1 MNHVSTAASPGSL
14 ADVVDLTSAD
24 RRAMDA
30 LIRKRLRSDV
40 LLVNQ
45 VAEYIIHAGGKRLR
59 PLVHLLSARACGYTG
74 RAHVQLAAVIEF
86 IHTATLLHDDVVD
99 GSQKRRGQQA
109 AHQVWGNSASV
120 LVGDFLYSRSF
131 QLMVELDS
139 IRIMAILAETTNTI
153 AAGEVLQLMQLGD
166 TDLDESSYL
175 RVIGDKTACLFSAA
189 ARLGAVLSKSDRA
202 LEDGLAGFGFAL
214 GQAFQI
220 TDDWL
225 DYSGQGESLGK
236 NLGDDLSEGKVTL
249 PLILALKA
257 ASPADRDFL
266 IETIRAGGTQELDRV
281 RDILVETGALDDS
294 IARAVEFSERACE
307 SLSALPPSPE
317 RDGLEL
323 LARFAVDRSLG
334 AVRPGSGRAQPAH
347 DRPFEPLPPLFEIP
361 VARKARSARRQQ
373 HRRAVPTRPF
383 QCHVDGGLDIVRRLA
398 PAPVDGPGFEQAAG
412 DPLAVVRQCH
422 QPAERS
428 AAAMGRDL
436 APVRAPG
443 HRF

>member
-14 ADVVDLTSAD
+14 ADVLDLTSAD

-59 PLVHLLSARACGYTG
+59 PLVHLLSARACGYAG
-74 RAHVQLAAVIEF
+74 GAHVQLAAVIEF

-99 GSQKRRGQQA
+99 GSQKRRGRQA

-139 IRIMAILAETTNTI
+139 IRIMSILAETTNTI

-166 TDLDESSYL
+166 TDLDESAYL

-189 ARLGAVLSKSDRA
+189 ARLGAVLSKSEPA
-202 LEDGLAGFGFAL
+202 LEESLASFGFAL

-249 PLILALKA
+249 PLILALKS
-257 ASPADRDFL
+257 ASVVDRDFL
-266 IETIRAGGTQELDRV
+266 IETIRAGGTRELDRV

-294 IARAVEFSERACE
+294 IARAVEYSEQACA
-307 SLSALPPSPE
+307 SLSALPAGAE
-317 RDGLEL
+317 RDALEL
-323 LARFAVDRSLG
+323 LARFAVDRSL
-334 AVRPGSGRAQPAH
+334 
-347 DRPFEPLPPLFEIP
+347 
-361 VARKARSARRQQ
+361 
-373 HRRAVPTRPF
+373 
-383 QCHVDGGLDIVRRLA
+383 
-398 PAPVDGPGFEQAAG
+398 
-412 DPLAVVRQCH
+412 
-422 QPAERS
+422 
-428 AAAMGRDL
+428 
-436 APVRAPG
+436 
-443 HRF
+443 